1 MRIDVLGLYQKS
13 LLGGLG
19 GLLGWG
25 LMTVF
30 VHISTGSTVRLY
42 FKDML
47 TGALIGLALG
57 ACTGAWDGLFRARS
71 LRQALA
77 GARVGALLGL
87 GGGLVGLVV
96 GEVIFSVAGGGLLPR
111 AVGWGLFGALIGTNE
126 GVAKRMPQKTLFGA
140 YGGLLGGL
148 IGGST
153 YECTASLLQWVGFGR
168 NFAIALGGALG
179 LVLLGLCVG
188 LMVGLVEDLLRT
200 AWLLFTSGR
209 FEGQTRTLDPRK
221 PATLIGR
228 SELADICI
236 LADPAVVA
244 EHARLAWADGGFV
257 VEALGGEVRVK
268 PSSGGDFRPVQRHV
282 LAPGDLLQI
291 GSSRARYQTGG
302 AAS

>member
-1 MRIDVLGLYQKS
+1 MRIDVLALYQKS

-19 GLLGWG
+19 GLFGWG
-25 LMTVF
+25 LMTVL
-30 VHISTGSTVRLY
+30 VHVSTGTTVRLY

-71 LRQALA
+71 LRRIAA
-77 GARVGALLGL
+77 GARVGAMLGL
-87 GGGLVGLVV
+87 VGGLVGLVV
-96 GEVIFSVAGGGLLPR
+96 GELIFSLAGGGLLPR
-111 AVGWGLFGALIGTNE
+111 AIGWGLFGALVGANE
-126 GVAKRMPQKTLFGA
+126 GVSKRMPQKTLFGA

-153 YECTASLLQWVGFGR
+153 YESTAGLLQLVGCER
-168 NFAIALGGALG
+168 NFAIALGGAVG

-188 LMVGLVEDLLRT
+188 LMVGFVEDLLRT

-221 PATLIGR
+221 PATLVGR

-236 LADPAVVA
+236 LADPAVAA
-244 EHARLAWADGGFV
+244 EHARLVWADGGFV
-257 VEALGGEVRVK
+257 LEALGGEVRVK
-268 PSSGGDFRPVQRHV
+268 HIAGGEFVPVQRHA
-282 LAPGDLLQI
+282 LSPGDLIQI
-291 GSSRARYQTGG
+291 GSSRARYQTGRP
-302 AAS
+302 AS